1 MSFVVPPVLKEPRLT
16 YEYVERVAGAI
27 RAEIGLDAPDVL
39 DFEHLIHRF
48 RELQTVLIPVL
59 WGARD
64 RHENALHIHLP
75 ESATTWV
82 YLNLDSEVH
91 DFKFWMAHELAH
103 VLAPPGCVAMKAR
116 TSPIRL
122 PAHCSTLG
130 RRPKQATGT

>member
-1 MSFVVPPVLKEPRLT
+1 MSNGWPE
-16 YEYVERVAGAI
+16 AI

-48 RELQTVLIPVL
+48 RELLAVLIPVL

-103 VLAPPGCVAMKAR
+103 VLAPRLRGDEGEDFADSLASAAALPSAGGR
-116 TSPIRL
+116 SRL
-122 PAHCSTLG
+122 P
-130 RRPKQATGT
+130 GT